1 MDIYNVS
8 MKSVS
13 KADEGSIHA
22 QITISFKL
30 TCFNNRAIFPAVC
43 SKFYL
48 SMTTADKGLK

>member
-30 TCFNNRAIFPAVC
+30 TCFNNRAMFQQSLPLNEN
-43 SKFYL
+43 S
-48 SMTTADKGLK
+48 